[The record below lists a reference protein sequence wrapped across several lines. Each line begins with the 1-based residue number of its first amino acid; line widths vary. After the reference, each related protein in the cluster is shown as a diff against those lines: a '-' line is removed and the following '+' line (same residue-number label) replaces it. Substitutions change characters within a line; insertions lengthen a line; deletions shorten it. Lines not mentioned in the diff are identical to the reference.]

1 MFAANMSLT
10 EPRVQNIFPV
20 SGSLK
25 NFYVALETAPGG
37 GDSWT
42 FVVRRNGVDTAVTCT
57 ASGSATSCSD
67 LTHSQAFVPGDLI
80 SIRILQGGSAA
91 NGRIQWTALFAP

>member
-20 SGSLK
+20 NGTLK
-25 NFYVALETAPGG
+25 NFYVFLETAPGG
-37 GDSWT
+37 ADSWT
-42 FVVRRNGVDTAVTCT
+42 VVVRRNSVDTGITCT
-57 ASGSATSCSD
+57 ITGATTSCSD

-80 SIRILQGGSAA
+80 SIRIFQGGSPA
-91 NGRIQWTALFAP
+91 NGRLQWSALFAP